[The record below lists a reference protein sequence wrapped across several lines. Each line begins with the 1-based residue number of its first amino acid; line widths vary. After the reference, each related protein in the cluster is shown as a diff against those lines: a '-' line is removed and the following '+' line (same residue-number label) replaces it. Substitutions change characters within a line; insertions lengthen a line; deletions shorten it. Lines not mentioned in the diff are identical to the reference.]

1 MLTPREF
8 YTSLTEQQRQRVEAK
23 LDRML
28 RDRKSALD
36 EERVHDLRCAI
47 ASDLYQ
53 LLKG

>member
-8 YTSLTEQQRQRVEAK
+8 YLTLTEQQRKRVEAK

-28 RDRKSALD
+28 RDRKGELD
-36 EERVHDLRCAI
+36 EHRVHDVRCQI

-53 LLKG
+53 ILKG

>member
-28 RDRKSALD
+28 KDQKLVLP
-36 EERVHDLRCAI
+36 EERVHELRCTI
-47 ASDLYQ
+47 ASDLFQ